1 MKSFYMIKH
10 LGMVMLTVGTAFGA
24 NNSLVVPKK
33 KPASVS
39 KLKIEIGETYGEL
52 MERQASI
59 AERLAQSNRELV
71 HRTRELLENDCTSS
85 MSQLKKYQEE
95 LQGFE
100 KKLVAF
106 EHDAQCM
113 FNCLHKGIPA

>member
-1 MKSFYMIKH
+1 MKKH
-10 LGMVMLTVGTAFGA
+10 LGMVMLTVMVASGA
-24 NNSLVVPKK
+24 TDSLVVTKK

-39 KLKIEIGETYGEL
+39 RLKTEIGEAYGNL
-52 MERQASI
+52 MEQQASI

-71 HRTRELLENDCTSS
+71 RRTRELLENDCTSS

-100 KKLVAF
+100 KTLAAF
-106 EHDAQCM
+106 EHDARCM
-113 FNCLHKGIPA
+113 LDCLHKGIPA